1 MKVQESIKSVKPE
14 TGVKTRKC
22 GRRKREEISRKK
34 GSSGRGKK
42 KGYVLIRKGFI
53 KTVREN
59 ECIKN

>member
-34 GSSGRGKK
+34 GSSGRGEKERICVDKK
-42 KGYVLIRKGFI
+42 RVY
-53 KTVREN
+53 
-59 ECIKN
+59 